1 MVELHN
7 MDCLAFLD
15 TLDKSRVS
23 AVVSDPPYGMK
34 WSAKVS
40 SGKNGHGRRGQ
51 KWGNYG
57 KTIANDDKPFDPS
70 PFLNFPEVI
79 LFGYN
84 HFASKLPKGTTLVWI
99 KTLDRSFGSFLSD
112 AELAWMKGG
121 EGVYCKRDTSML
133 ANASERVHT
142 NQKPVSIMKWC
153 ILKLK
158 LPKGSTIFDPFMGS
172 GSTGVAAVE
181 LGYNFIGCE
190 IDEGHF
196 RNAEKR
202 IKAAQ
207 AQLQM
212 FSTLPNNRLH
222 MDAGDSP
229 RQPSQSTLEGF
240 TPAEADSTSAP
251 RR

>member
-1 MVELHN
+1 MIELHN

-23 AVVSDPPYGMK
+23 AIVSDPPYGMK

-70 PFLNFPEVI
+70 PFLSFPDVI

-112 AELAWMKGG
+112 AEIAWMKGG

-158 LPKGSTIFDPFMGS
+158 LPQGSTIFDPFMGS

-202 IKAAQ
+202 VKAAQ

-212 FSTLPNNRLH
+212 FSTLPNNRVHWTGGESPANL
-222 MDAGDSP
+222 ALFPAEVTPPAKVTRKSP
-229 RQPSQSTLEGF
+229 RQ
-240 TPAEADSTSAP
+240 
-251 RR
+251 